1 MKELLMQRNE
11 FDAAKKLLDNSGI
24 VAFPTETVM
33 GLGVFY
39 DDYEAYQFL
48 NSVKRRPE
56 EKPYTLMVSSVSE
69 ISNYA
74 YVDDRAKKVIDA
86 FMPGEITI
94 LLKSKDNVPVYVT
107 HNTGIIGVRVPNLP
121 ELLEFLSYIK
131 KPLLVPSANR
141 SGDAPLKS
149 SEEVEKVFSKE
160 EVGYIFKGK
169 AIGGVPSTLV
179 DLAGKEVKIYREG
192 NIKLADI
199 IKVIEEEK

>member
-11 FDAAKKLLDNSGI
+11 FDAAKKVLNNSGI

-56 EKPYTLMVSSVSE
+56 EKPYTLMVSGVSE
-69 ISNYA
+69 ISKYA
-74 YVDDRAKKVIDA
+74 YVDDRARKVIDA

-94 LLKSKDNVPVYVT
+94 LLRSKDNVPGYVT
-107 HNTGIIGVRVPNLP
+107 HDTGIIGIRVPNLP
-121 ELLEFLSYIK
+121 ELLEFLSFIK

-149 SEEVEKVFSKE
+149 SKEVEKVFSKE

-179 DLAGKEVKIYREG
+179 DLTGKEVKIYREG

-199 IKVIEEEK
+199 IRAIEEEK